1 MHRFD
6 EIVLGQLVVEPT
18 PLKNM
23 SSSVGMMKFPTY
35 GKIKFMFQTSNQIR
49 SIVVL
54 KSELGTNPDD
64 FGKLSRSHRHQASKK
79 KGKNTS
85 LAGVTIPQKWFVQ
98 KSWDNLQPE
107 KMGNMSNFGKT
118 RGLTHPQPWFIIHIC
133 R

>member
-1 MHRFD
+1 MMEFVSWDD
-6 EIVLGQLVVEPT
+6 EIPNIWW
-18 PLKNM
+18 KN
-23 SSSVGMMKFPTY
+23 
-35 GKIKFMFQTSNQIR
+35 KIHVPNQQPDQVNCCIEVR
-49 SIVVL
+49 ARYQ
-54 KSELGTNPDD
+54 SE
-64 FGKLSRSHRHQASKK
+64 LSRSHRHQASKK

-98 KSWDNLQPE
+98 KSWDKLQPE

>member
-1 MHRFD
+1 MLMHRFD

-49 SIVVL
+49 SINVL

-79 KGKNTS
+79 K
-85 LAGVTIPQKWFVQ
+85 
-98 KSWDNLQPE
+98 E
-107 KMGNMSNFGKT
+107 K
-118 RGLTHPQPWFIIHIC
+118 THPWQG
-133 R
+133 